1 MMARELQAIRRRAR
15 AGAIPAYQRA
25 WMGGRRFGVGRWTE
39 WLRWRSVAVRG
50 EMRRWQAALPVVFAS
65 GFVFTLGLW
74 VAVFS
79 VSAAIL
85 ATRSIPLHIRYG
97 VGVAALTYL
106 YFYAV
111 AARFPRVLNASSVLF
126 TVADASA
133 VTTIYLLSASYVR
146 YAQLLL
152 FFVVARMAA
161 RYRDVR
167 ALPAALVLT
176 IPFVWPYQGP
186 EIAVV
191 LQIFGVLTLMLGVQ
205 HMLEATSRARREAG
219 LQSTLAAITSS
230 LARATGEGQILDSLA
245 NLLPPLASGCAWA
258 FWLRDPA
265 GTDFRVERWYGL
277 PAGARP
283 VRNFA
288 PALDEGDIEGVEITG
303 PLPGTSFGEVT
314 LIQPVTVES
323 QVSGLIMVSGKAAE
337 WGGGRGHVI
346 RTIAADAGVALARVH
361 ASGDQRRRAKS
372 MEIANRLAGLVAG
385 YVRNPSE
392 ALDILRPELRMEV
405 TCDSV
410 HFEWLSGDVLEIVA
424 GTDDPVSPFIPQR
437 LLVRGTRAGEALE
450 ANQPLHEPVTGRR
463 PEDVFWVA
471 AGIRQVAVIPFKGQ
485 SLMGTLQ
492 VGRRESRPFTVVE
505 SVLLRLLAERLAI
518 AFEAGLV
525 AASSPAHFKPPV
537 MTRLVTES

>member
-1 MMARELQAIRRRAR
+1 
-15 AGAIPAYQRA
+15 
-25 WMGGRRFGVGRWTE
+25 MGGRRFGVGRWTD
-39 WLRWRSVAVRG
+39 WLRWRSVAARG
-50 EMRRWQAALPVVFAS
+50 EMRRWQAALPTVFAN
-65 GFVFTLGLW
+65 GFLFTAGLW

-85 ATRSIPLHIRYG
+85 ATPSVPLHIRYG
-97 VGVAALTYL
+97 VGVVALTYL

-111 AARFPRVLNASSVLF
+111 AARFPRVLNGSSVLF
-126 TVADASA
+126 TAADASA
-133 VTTIYLLSASYVR
+133 VTTIYLLSATYVR

-167 ALPAALVLT
+167 ALPTALILT
-176 IPFVWPYQGP
+176 IPFMWPYQGLD
-186 EIAVV
+186 IAVV
-191 LQIFGVLTLMLGVQ
+191 LQVFAVLTLMLGVQ

-230 LARATGEGQILDSLA
+230 LARATSDSQIFDSMA

-258 FWLRDPA
+258 FWLRDPV

-277 PAGARP
+277 SAGERP
-283 VRNFA
+283 VRNFT
-288 PALDEGDIEGVEITG
+288 PALDEGDTETFEISG

-314 LIQPVTVES
+314 LIQPVTAEN

-337 WGGGRGHVI
+337 WGGGRSHVI
-346 RTIAADAGVALARVH
+346 RSIAADAGVALARVQ
-361 ASGDQRRRAKS
+361 ASSDQRRRAKS

-392 ALDILRPELRMEV
+392 ALDILRPELKMEV
-405 TCDSV
+405 ACDSV
-410 HFEWLSGDVLEIVA
+410 HFEWLSGDVLETVA
-424 GTDDPVSPFIPQR
+424 GTEDPVSPFIPQR
-437 LLVRGTRAGEALE
+437 LLVRDTRASEALK
-450 ANQPLHEPVTGRR
+450 ANQPVHEPVTGRR

-471 AGIRQVAVIPFKGQ
+471 AGIRHVAVIPFKGQ

-492 VGRRESRPFTVVE
+492 VGRRESRPFAAVE
-505 SVLLRLLAERLAI
+505 IVLLRLLAERLAI

-525 AASSPAHFKPPV
+525 AATSPAHFRRPLI
-537 MTRLVTES
+537 TRLVPES